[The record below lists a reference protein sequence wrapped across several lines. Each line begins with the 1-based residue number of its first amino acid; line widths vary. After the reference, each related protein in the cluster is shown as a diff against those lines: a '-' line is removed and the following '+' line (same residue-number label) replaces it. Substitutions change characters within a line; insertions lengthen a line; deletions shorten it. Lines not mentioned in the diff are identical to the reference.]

1 MPQESHVPNLPPETQ
16 EYFAYLKRKEKAA
29 DWFLVI
35 YLIAVLLLFIFG
47 TIVHLF
53 WL

>member
-1 MPQESHVPNLPPETQ
+1 MSQKSRSSASNDGERIDRILARQEKIS
-16 EYFAYLKRKEKAA
+16 
-29 DWFLVI
+29 DWIFGVMI
-35 YLIAVLLLFIFG
+35 VAVLLLFIFG